1 MIIIINIIIGHHVLE
16 SLKGTD
22 WDHEGLYLPDS
33 SYLYCKH
40 HNNNN
45 KYINNNNN
53 IIIIII
59 IILI

>member
-16 SLKGTD
+16 SLRGTD

-40 HNNNN
+40 NDNNN
-45 KYINNNNN
+45 KYNNRTPRPGIPEGN
-53 IIIIII
+53 
-59 IILI
+59 